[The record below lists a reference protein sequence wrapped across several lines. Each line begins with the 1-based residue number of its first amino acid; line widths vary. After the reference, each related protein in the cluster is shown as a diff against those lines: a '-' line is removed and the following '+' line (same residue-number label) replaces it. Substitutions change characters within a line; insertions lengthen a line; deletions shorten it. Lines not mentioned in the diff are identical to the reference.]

1 MITKLTNI
9 TLFVN
14 NQDDALKFYTNIL
27 GFKVHTDA
35 IYGNNFRWLTI
46 CLKNQP
52 DLEIA
57 LMPATTSEEKALVG
71 KQAASIPFLCLQSDD
86 CIKDYESLKA
96 KGVVFMDEPKKE
108 AWGIAAACKD
118 LYGNLLYIVQPTQ

>member
-14 NQDDALKFYTNIL
+14 NQDEALKFYTTIL
-27 GFKVHTDA
+27 GFIVHTDA
-35 IYGNNFRWLTI
+35 IYGDFRWLTI

-57 LMPATTSEEKALVG
+57 LMPATTPEEKALIG
-71 KQAASIPFLCLQSDD
+71 KQAGKIPFLALQSDD
-86 CIKDYESLKA
+86 CLKDYESLKA
-96 KGVVFMDEPKKE
+96 KGVTFIEEPKKE
-108 AWGIAAACKD
+108 SWGIAVACKD
-118 LYGNLLYIVQPTQ
+118 LYGNLLYIVQPIS